1 MKNMKKALLLI
12 LSAVAVTTLY
22 ANHPDSVYIR
32 PDVREGVRDFQIAYS
47 TDGVRWTHL
56 DYTLF
61 SSDYGPWGKQKKMYY
76 PVLAYEGG
84 RYKATFVPDTLF
96 NDIAATESSD
106 ALLWKPQD
114 YTTLSPKDFAVFKD
128 RQKSLS
134 KNNVV
139 RVPWTDFQALMDRKK
154 LAELNMQWE
163 QENFVETGKYLVG
176 VKEVNARLSIDKA
189 NKKAISNNLV
199 GVFFEDISYA
209 ADGGIYAELMQNRD
223 FE

>member
-1 MKNMKKALLLI
+1 MKNMKKALLLL

-139 RVPWTDFQALMDRKK
+139 YVPWTDFQALMDRKK
-154 LAELNMQWE
+154 LAELNMQ
-163 QENFVETGKYLVG
+163 
-176 VKEVNARLSIDKA
+176 
-189 NKKAISNNLV
+189 
-199 GVFFEDISYA
+199 
-209 ADGGIYAELMQNRD
+209 
-223 FE
+223 